1 MRREGRGLPDV
12 EVLELL
18 LTYAVPSRDMGP
30 AAARLLQ
37 RFGDLRNVLAA
48 SARELEETE
57 GVTPHVAALI
67 QLVRE
72 VALRCSDRGG
82 APPEILRSEREIE
95 RRLLARF
102 AGLREERLLV
112 IFLDRHGVVL
122 GEEFVGSGTI
132 DQVVAFPRQV
142 MEMVL
147 RHRAASI
154 ILAHN
159 HLHGP
164 PLPSVRDRE
173 EAERMRDIL
182 RPFDVLVRDAVVV
195 GRNRCFSIFANR
207 PLT

>member
-1 MRREGRGLPDV
+1 MRREGRSLPDA

-30 AAARLLQ
+30 AAAQLVQ
-37 RFGDLRNVLAA
+37 RFGDLRNVLCA
-48 SARELEETE
+48 SAREVEQTE

-67 QLVRE
+67 QLARE
-72 VALRCSDRGG
+72 VALRCSDRAG
-82 APPEILRSEREIE
+82 APPEILRNDREIE
-95 RRLLARF
+95 QHLLARF
-102 AGLREERLLV
+102 GGLREERLLL

-122 GEEFVGSGTI
+122 AEEFVGSGTV

-147 RHRAASI
+147 RHRASSI
-154 ILAHN
+154 IMAHN

-182 RPFDVLVRDAVVV
+182 RPFDVLVQDALVV
-195 GRNRCFSIFANR
+195 GQNRCFSIFANR